1 MRRSL
6 GWATGV
12 AFGASRTWT
21 RGSRGSPLPVH
32 SLHAPALH
40 VPTRDPLPLA
50 TSPDSKT
57 TASALSPQ
65 LKLALDMGP
74 LIVFFVTFFV
84 AKRVVEDDTQGMIW
98 ATGIFVV
105 VTAIAL
111 AVSYAIERKLHA
123 MPLITGAVV
132 LVMGGLT
139 VYFNDERF
147 IKYKPTIV
155 SGLMGS
161 TLLIGWARGKSLIK
175 PLLGSTLELDDAGW
189 RTLTLR
195 WGFFFL
201 VVAGLNELVWRST
214 TTSVWLNFKLF
225 GILGLTFLFMLLQQP
240 LIQRH
245 SPAPPTED

>member
-1 MRRSL
+1 MIY
-6 GWATGV
+6 
-12 AFGASRTWT
+12 
-21 RGSRGSPLPVH
+21 PLV
-32 SLHAPALH
+32 
-40 VPTRDPLPLA
+40 RELA
-50 TSPDSKT
+50 TD
-57 TASALSPQ
+57 
-65 LKLALDMGP
+65 
-74 LIVFFVTFFV
+74 
-84 AKRVVEDDTQGMIW
+84 
-98 ATGIFVV
+98 GIFVV

-240 LIQRH
+240 LIQLQYHRFQSLQLLVPLLLLQPQILLKKH
-245 SPAPPTED
+245 LNQLSMLKLIFSS